1 MFKRLF
7 LVSFDCR
14 YSLVCEV
21 CSVNVLSLLPC
32 HDMYVNVFTTY
43 IYRAH
48 HAVLVLAYIMGSRD
62 DEFRVKH
69 VAVQFKLRWS
79 FVPFQTHLIPILTH
93 PLPIQ

>member
-7 LVSFDCR
+7 LVSFDCH

-43 IYRAH
+43 ICHVR
-48 HAVLVLAYIMGSRD
+48 HAVLVLAYIMGSRG

-69 VAVQFKLRWS
+69 VAVQCKLHWS
-79 FVPFQTHLIPILTH
+79 SVPFQTHLP
-93 PLPIQ
+93 PIQ